1 MTKLQNALTRVLDEL
16 ERILKKGKSSKFDG
30 RKDRQVDSGLALTV
44 QTHKDLV
51 LDDGDGDGGSVGDD
65 DDGGDG
71 DGDGDGD
78 DGNDDVDK
86 QVQAMAE
93 VQLQ

>member
-44 QTHKDLV
+44 
-51 LDDGDGDGGSVGDD
+51 
-65 DDGGDG
+65 
-71 DGDGDGD
+71 
-78 DGNDDVDK
+78 
-86 QVQAMAE
+86 
-93 VQLQ
+93 